1 MATAIAHPSTSA
13 KPAPTLPGRRYDNYF
28 FMGMGLLM
36 AATVFVGFAPSYY
49 LAGVFRAPLPSTIVH
64 VHGAVF
70 TAWILFF
77 IAQTSLVST
86 GRVDIH
92 RKLGLFGFF
101 WACLMVIVGVMAATD
116 SLVRGAGPVGR
127 DVKFFYIIP
136 LSDMLVFAPLIYFA
150 YRARRDPAT
159 HKRLIL
165 VATIDLL
172 IAAIARWPVAYVHRN
187 AMHAGMVSC
196 LFLVM
201 LIAYDLWSTHKVHR
215 ATLWASALMVFVYA
229 VRIPIGKTQAWH
241 AFASWVQSVAR

>member
-13 KPAPTLPGRRYDNYF
+13 KPVPSLPGRRYDNYF

-49 LAGVFRAPLPSTIVH
+49 LAGLFRAPLPSTIVH
-64 VHGAVF
+64 VHRALF
-70 TAWILFF
+70 TGCILFF

-101 WACLMVIVGVMAATD
+101 WASLMVIVGVMAATD
-116 SLVRGAGPVGR
+116 SLVRADRPGR
-127 DVKFFYIIP
+127 DPLFFYIIP

-150 YRARRDPAT
+150 YRARRDPPA

-172 IAAIARWPVAYVHRN
+172 IAAIARWPVAYLHRN

-196 LFLVM
+196 LFL
-201 LIAYDLWSTHKVHR
+201 LILVAYDLWSTHKVHR
-215 ATLWASALMVFVYA
+215 ATLWASALMIFVYA
-229 VRIPIGKTQAWH
+229 VRIPLGKTEAWH
-241 AFASWVQSVAR
+241 AFATWVQSVAR

>member
-13 KPAPTLPGRRYDNYF
+13 KPAPSVPGRRYDNYF

-70 TAWILFF
+70 TGWILFF

-92 RKLGLFGFF
+92 RKFGLFGFF

-116 SLVRGAGPVGR
+116 SLVRADRPGR
-127 DVKFFYIIP
+127 DPLFFYIIP

-196 LFLVM
+196 LFLSILV
-201 LIAYDLWSTHKVHR
+201 AYDLWSTHKVHR
-215 ATLWASALMVFVYA
+215 ATLWASALMIFVYA

-241 AFASWVQSVAR
+241 AFAAWVQSVAR